1 MFARI
6 KKLKTAK
13 ATHEYVQIV
22 ESYRE
27 RGKSR
32 QRIIG
37 TIGRLDRLLERGSL
51 DGLVESLCKFSRTL
65 KVVRA
70 AKEGSIKSQWARQWG
85 PPLVFDKLWEKVGL
99 SEICRSLGQGR
110 KYRFDMGRAVFAA
123 VLQRLLEPGSDLSCT
138 RWLSDVHGPGF
149 EALRLQHLYRAMDFL
164 DANKEEIE
172 RELFWRGRDLFDQ
185 GLDLVFFDTT
195 SIYFEGNGPEG
206 LAAHGYSRDRRS
218 EKVQL
223 VLGVIMSHKGWP
235 LCCEFWPGNTAD
247 PKTLKKAIESLK
259 ERFELG
265 RIIVVCDRGMVSV
278 KNLVELEEAGLEYI
292 VGVPLRRYPDVREEV
307 LSDQSPYREISPNLF
322 VKEVEH
328 CGLRFIVCH
337 NPDEAK
343 RDKETRHQMAEK
355 LKQMLSVRG
364 PKALVG
370 NSGYRKFLRIK
381 KNSVSVDEEKM
392 QSEERFDGKFLLL
405 TNTELPADEAAIS
418 YKGLWRVERAFR
430 DLKSLLKVRAGYH
443 RRNQRVKGHIF
454 CTFLALYLKV
464 AFEKA
469 LESKGL
475 KMSWQALLG
484 DLSSLK
490 AVKLQLGETNYLLRT
505 DFQGSCNK
513 VFRAVGLKSPPTLQ
527 PYKDN

>member
-27 RGKSR
+27 SGKSK

-51 DGLVESLCKFSRTL
+51 DGLIESLCKFSKTL

-70 AKEGSIKSQWARQWG
+70 AKEGSLRAQWARQWG
-85 PPLVFDKLWEKVGL
+85 PALVFDKLWSNAGL
-99 SEICRSLGQGR
+99 SDICHGLTDGR
-110 KYRFDMGRAVFAA
+110 AYRFDMERAILAC
-123 VLQRLLEPGSDLSCT
+123 VLQRLMKPGSDLSCT
-138 RWLSDVHGPGF
+138 RWLDEVYGPGF

-164 DANKEEIE
+164 DAKKEQVEQ
-172 RELFWRGRDLFDQ
+172 ELFWRGRDLFDY

-195 SIYFEGNGPEG
+195 SVYFEGDGPEG
-206 LAAHGYSRDRRS
+206 LAAHGYSRDRKS
-218 EKVQL
+218 DKVQL
-223 VLGVIMSHKGWP
+223 LLGVIMSREGWP

-247 PKTLKKAIESLK
+247 PKTLKKAVESLK
-259 ERFELG
+259 GRFRLG
-265 RIIVVCDRGMVSV
+265 RIIVGCDRGMVSV

-307 LSDQSPYREISPNLF
+307 LADKAPYCEVAPNLF
-322 VKEVEH
+322 VKEVHH
-328 CGLRFIVCH
+328 CDLRFVVCH

-343 RDKETRHQMAEK
+343 REREARRQMAEK
-355 LKQMLSVRG
+355 LKQMLSERG
-364 PKALVG
+364 PKALIG
-370 NSGYRKFLRIK
+370 NSGYRKFLRIDK
-381 KNSVSVDEEKM
+381 KGVFLDEGKM
-392 QSEERFDGKFLLL
+392 RSEELYDGKFVLL
-405 TNTELPADEAAIS
+405 TNTELSADDVATS

-430 DLKSLLKVRAGYH
+430 DLKNLFKVRPIYH
-443 RRNQRVKGHIF
+443 RRKQRVKGHIF

-464 AFEKA
+464 ALEKA

-475 KMSWQALLG
+475 KLAWEALLG
-484 DLSSLK
+484 DLRSLK
-490 AVKLQLGETNYLLRT
+490 AVKLHLDGSIYLLRT

-527 PYKDN
+527 PYKDA